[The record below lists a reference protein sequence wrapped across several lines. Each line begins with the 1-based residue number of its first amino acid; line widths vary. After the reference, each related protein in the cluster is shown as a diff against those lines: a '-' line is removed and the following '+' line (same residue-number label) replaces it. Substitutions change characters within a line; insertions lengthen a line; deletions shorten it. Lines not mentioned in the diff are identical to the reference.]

1 MQHQLRCHRLRRL
14 PVLPPNN
21 LQASVDMLS
30 FYVEKK
36 EGWFIS
42 DLFGLQ
48 HPRYGLLTFGILLIA
63 LGVFYT
69 YTGKAYA
76 RLHGWIYRA
85 DDPKG
90 FWLEVAGS
98 YLLGLALI
106 GLFLYENWFGN

>member
-1 MQHQLRCHRLRRL
+1 MLRF
-14 PVLPPNN
+14 VLTD
-21 LQASVDMLS
+21 AGS
-30 FYVEKK
+30 FHAGKK

-42 DLFGLQ
+42 DLLGLQ
-48 HPRYGLLTFGILLIA
+48 PRYALITFGILLIA
-63 LGVFYT
+63 LGVRYT

-90 FWLEVAGS
+90 FWLEVVGS

-106 GLFLYENWFGN
+106 GLGILQ

>member
-1 MQHQLRCHRLRRL
+1 
-14 PVLPPNN
+14 
-21 LQASVDMLS
+21 MLS

>member
-1 MQHQLRCHRLRRL
+1 
-14 PVLPPNN
+14 
-21 LQASVDMLS
+21 MLTTAGS
-30 FYVEKK
+30 FHLGKK
-36 EGWFIS
+36 EGWLIS

-106 GLFLYENWFGN
+106 GLFFYEN

>member
-1 MQHQLRCHRLRRL
+1 MIRAPGFFSRFLFAAYSVMVWSRAVARSFRACTLAKSPRDSLHQRLQQFPYL
-14 PVLPPNN
+14 
-21 LQASVDMLS
+21 
-30 FYVEKK
+30 
-36 EGWFIS
+36 
-42 DLFGLQ
+42 
-48 HPRYGLLTFGILLIA
+48 H
-63 LGVFYT
+63 T

-106 GLFLYENWFGN
+106 ALFLYENLFSN